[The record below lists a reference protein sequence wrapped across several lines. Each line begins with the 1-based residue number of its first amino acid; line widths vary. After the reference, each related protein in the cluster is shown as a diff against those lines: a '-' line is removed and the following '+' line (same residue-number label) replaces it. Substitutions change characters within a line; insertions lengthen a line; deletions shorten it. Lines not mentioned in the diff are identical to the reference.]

1 MKATLF
7 SLLLIFSLN
16 AFALDGP
23 RVGDNY
29 ALVIIDMQPY
39 FVERGGN
46 DKELVNAKKVDEI
59 LNNQVKMIELAKK
72 SGIPIVFVEYESYGD
87 TNSKLKEAAAGY
99 DNIKIITK
107 NTDGM
112 LDDYN
117 NKKSELSDY
126 LRSKEIGNLIITG
139 ANGGACVQQSIAGS
153 LQNNYNVLA
162 YSKGIADFNYTE
174 FIFPYDDVYN
184 FTPTCDNCKFREVD
198 DAETIA
204 LELTL
209 ARQKPPKSNENESD
223 RNLLKDVPLPG
234 KTKKSPV
241 VETTVQ

>member
-1 MKATLF
+1 MKLL
-7 SLLLIFSLN
+7 SLLLFLSLN

-46 DKELVNAKKVDEI
+46 DKVEANIKKVDEI
-59 LNNQVKMIELAKK
+59 IANQIKMIELAKK
-72 SGIPIVFVEYESYGD
+72 SKIPIVFIEYEAYGD

-107 NTDGM
+107 SSDGM

-139 ANGGACVQQSIAGS
+139 ANGGACVQESINGS
-153 LQNNYNVLA
+153 LKNNYNVIA
-162 YSKGIADFNYTE
+162 FSKGIADFNYSE
-174 FIFPYDDVYN
+174 FIYPYDDLYK
-184 FTPTCDNCKFREVD
+184 FTPTCESCKFREVD
-198 DAETIA
+198 DAEA
-204 LELTL
+204 VELELAL
-209 ARQKPPKSNENESD
+209 VNQKPPKTNEDESD
-223 RNLLKDVPLPG
+223 RNILKDVPLPG
-234 KTKKSPV
+234 KSKNRPA